1 MRGEFVG
8 KLGDR
13 VKDIVGIEGK
23 FGEWLAPKAHYTS
36 ANITIGGAGYPL
48 GQFHQQFL
56 AYVEGMKTGMA
67 GRITLIAGLWDAVSD
82 PVMGVL
88 TDRTKSKLGRHR
100 PYLIISA
107 IPFAIAYLTKWTS
120 FGISAKG
127 NPHATWLWYL
137 FSAIFY
143 CTCMTMLSIP
153 HEAMLPTVAPGYFER
168 TQYKIVEYAMNSV
181 GQVTSYVFTALALS
195 GFSVKTALI
204 GLPTPSPADRHNYTM
219 VGLVLMVWFVWA
231 PIYCF
236 FKTKEPSSL
245 HQVNPPLDIKH
256 LLTEYK
262 LVFSN
267 RAFRQYFIIALFF
280 SMSRYFCSY
289 ADQYFMVSVTD
300 TYNIFISMNIIAGIA
315 EFSGSPINYLITRYK
330 GKTACGKVLGPLMVI
345 GIAVNAFLTYETPTV
360 IKYVVIVLSAIC
372 YNIGFSGP
380 GFVAE
385 NIQPDITDVD
395 ELITGRRR
403 EGVIATFKTLFSK
416 TVSSLMGFAVGQSL
430 EWFGYDPNIK
440 EPKLQ
445 SKRTTF
451 GLRLNYSIIP
461 AILALFCIISIYRY
475 KMTKHDHEEIKRI
488 IREKHETG
496 KCDITEEEKKRIEE
510 IAGWKWQ
517 NMWIGKDDVYRELEG
532 ID

>member
-1 MRGEFVG
+1 MG
-8 KLGDR
+8 KTGDKI
-13 VKDIVGIEGK
+13 KDIIGVEGK
-23 FGEWLAPKAHYTS
+23 FSRAFWPKAGYTC

-48 GQFHQQFL
+48 NQFHQQFL

-82 PVMGVL
+82 PIMGVL
-88 TDRTKSKLGRHR
+88 TDRTKSRFGRHR
-100 PYLIISA
+100 PYLLLSA

-120 FGISAKG
+120 FGISSGG
-127 NPHATWLWYL
+127 NEKAVWWWYL
-137 FSAIFY
+137 FSAILY
-143 CTCMTMLSIP
+143 CTFMTIMSIP
-153 HEAMLPTVAPGYFER
+153 HEAMLPTVAPKYFER
-168 TQYKIVEYAMNSV
+168 TQVKIVEYMMNSV
-181 GQVTSYVFTALALS
+181 GQVSSYVFTALALS
-195 GFSVKTALI
+195 GFNIKTALVD
-204 GLPTPSPADRHNYTM
+204 LPTPSADDRQNYTM
-219 VGLVLMVWFVWA
+219 VGIVLAIWFVWA
-231 PIYCF
+231 PILCF
-236 FKTKEPSSL
+236 FTTKEPSSVN
-245 HQVNPPLDIKH
+245 QVNPPLDIKH

-262 LVFSN
+262 LVFSS

-280 SMSRYFCSY
+280 SMSRYFCNY

-300 TYNIFISMNIIAGIA
+300 TYNIFISMNIISGIA

-330 GKTACGKVLGPLMVI
+330 GKTACGKLLGPLMVI
-345 GIAVNAFLTYETPTV
+345 GIAVNSLLTYETPRA
-360 IKYVVIVLSAIC
+360 IKYIVIVVSAIC

-416 TVSSLMGFAVGQSL
+416 TVSSLMGYAVGQSL
-430 EWFGYDPNIK
+430 EWFGYDPKIK
-440 EPKLQ
+440 HPSLQ

-461 AILALFCIISIYRY
+461 SILALFCVISIFRY

-496 KCDITEEEKKRIEE
+496 TCTITEDEKKRIEE
-510 IAGWKWQ
+510 IAGQPWEK
-517 NMWIGKDDVYRELEG
+517 MWIGKGDTYRSLDG
-532 ID
+532 VQL